1 MSGTGKGFTLVEIL
15 VSVAILSIGAVLVM
29 QALGRAASAMVIA
42 EHRHQATLFSVSKM
56 AEVEMSLLQG
66 QELEEHT
73 AGSFQIDEQLYQWSL
88 SSPLNKE
95 DPQRKSVSLVVTWND
110 GRQTSGHHVETVLRQ
125 RKAKNDSKAS

>member
-42 EHRHQATLFSVSKM
+42 EHRNQATLFSVSKM
-56 AEVEMSLLQG
+56 TEIEMALLQG
-66 QELEEHT
+66 QEVEEHT
-73 AGSFQIDEQLYQWSL
+73 GGSFQVDEQLYQWSF

-110 GRQTSGHHVETVLRQ
+110 GGHMVEHHVETVLRQ
-125 RKAKNDSKAS
+125 RKTQK